1 MADKT
6 VIIAVNDFPELKMTF
21 KHVTK
26 FEPSEE
32 LDSDNTDTFD
42 GPVGRGT
49 ENPSYKIDISKLD
62 LEATDE
68 TGLSAMERYD
78 LLKEILRALRNNKGT
93 ITASEVMKPK
103 GEGAFKATEHYN
115 NVLLS
120 SNKHTIDPK
129 DLTARD
135 LSFTAESRTDEKSV
149 RV

>member
-6 VIIAVNDFPELKMTF
+6 VSIAVNDYPDLKMTF

-32 LDSDNTDTFD
+32 LDSDTTDTFD

-62 LEATDE
+62 LESTDE

-78 LLKEILRALRNNKGT
+78 LLKDILKALRNHKGT
-93 ITASEVMKPK
+93 ITSSVCPS
-103 GEGAFKATEHYN
+103 YN
-115 NVLLS
+115 SHFRANSISPRVFCTYILS
-120 SNKHTIDPK
+120 
-129 DLTARD
+129 
-135 LSFTAESRTDEKSV
+135 
-149 RV
+149 